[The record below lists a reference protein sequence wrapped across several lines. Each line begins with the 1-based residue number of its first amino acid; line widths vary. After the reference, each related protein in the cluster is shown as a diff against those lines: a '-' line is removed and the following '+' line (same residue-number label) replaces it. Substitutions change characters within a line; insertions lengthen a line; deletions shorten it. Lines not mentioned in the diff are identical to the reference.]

1 MAYRLT
7 WAPTA
12 RLDLKNLAAYIAEDN
27 PVAARRFV
35 RSVFQRVERLPEF
48 PESGRMVP
56 EFNDMQIREVV
67 RKPCRIVYR
76 IKPEE
81 QIIEIARV
89 WHAAR
94 GILEL

>member
-1 MAYRLT
+1 VAYGLT
-7 WAPTA
+7 WSPAA

-27 PVAARRFV
+27 PAAARRFV
-35 RSVFQRVERLPEF
+35 QSVFELLERLPNF
-48 PESGRMVP
+48 PESGRIVP
-56 EFNDMQIREVV
+56 EFNDAQIRELL
-67 RKPCRIVYR
+67 RRPCRIVYR

-94 GILEL
+94 GIPEL

>member
-1 MAYRLT
+1 MAYGLI
-7 WAPTA
+7 WAPA
-12 RLDLKNLAAYIAEDN
+12 AWFDLKNLADYIAEDN
-27 PVAARRFV
+27 PATAQRFV
-35 RSVFQRVERLPEF
+35 RSIFQLLERLPRF
-48 PESGRMVP
+48 PESGRIVP
-56 EFNDMQIREVV
+56 EFNDAQIREVL